1 MLRRTRIAPSFVAVL
16 AFLSSFF
23 ALGVDGASASQ
34 TVSIGFDV
42 VRDGFGFANWAGL
55 TAADDMDMSTFRD
68 LFGDEQ
74 VCEVVADRCSIRP
87 SAARVLDHLN
97 FGLGGGRCEGMVVL
111 AAREF
116 ANGRSVAG
124 RPATSSLA
132 LADVVERITYWWGT
146 QFSPAVQWAA
156 GATRALGTTRVAAD
170 VFEAISRGEVVTM
183 GLYVGDRGHSVLP
196 IGATRSLE
204 TVSISVYD
212 PNFPGTTR
220 TILVHLADG
229 SWTYDGGF
237 ASDGTATTWSGS
249 GGGGLDYV
257 PLSVRNI
264 PIVVRL

>member
-1 MLRRTRIAPSFVAVL
+1 MLRRTRIAPSIAAIL

-42 VRDGFGFANWAGL
+42 VRDGFGFANWGGL
-55 TAADDMDMSTFRD
+55 TSADDMDLSTFRD
-68 LFGDEQ
+68 LFGDGQ
-74 VCEVVADRCSIRP
+74 VCEAVADRCSIRP
-87 SAARVLDHLN
+87 SAAGVLEQLN
-97 FGLGGGRCEGMVVL
+97 VGLGGGRCEGMVVL

-116 ANGRSVAG
+116 VEGRSVAG
-124 RPATSSLA
+124 RPATSSMV

-146 QFSPAVQWAA
+146 QFSPAVQWTA
-156 GATRALGTTRVAAD
+156 GATRALGTTRVAED
-170 VFEAISRGEVVTM
+170 VFEAIARGEVVTM
-183 GLYVGDRGHSVLP
+183 GLYFGNRGHSVLP
-196 IGATRSLE
+196 IGATRNLQS
-204 TVSISVYD
+204 VSISVYD

-237 ASDGTATTWSGS
+237 ASDGTETTWSGS

-257 PLSVRNI
+257 PLAVRDI